1 MLLLKLMSGLWQQRL
16 LVANDTGTVAND
28 TGTEANEYGYKRLLT
43 FSMSCVRLSSPYLSS
58 AWTL

>member
-1 MLLLKLMSGLWQQRL
+1 MLLLELMSGLWQQRL

>member
-1 MLLLKLMSGLWQQRL
+1 LVANDTGTVANDTGT
-16 LVANDTGTVAND
+16 VANDTGTVAND